1 MTALLYPS
9 RQVRA
14 PRQQRPNPARSQVLD
29 LASGIAAIDPT
40 LLPELAATA
49 VTVDAHAVA
58 LEATLRRFDSLEKRL
73 SQVTQRLEQTGR
85 HISEAQ
91 FAALL
96 DYLGDSDVRVR
107 IEQLHK
113 AFPP

>member
-1 MTALLYPS
+1 MTALPS
-9 RQVRA
+9 LSHQARA
-14 PRQQRPNPARSQVLD
+14 PHQQRANPLRPQVLD
-29 LASGIAAIDPT
+29 LAGGIATIDPT
-40 LLPELAATA
+40 LLAELAATA

-58 LEATLRRFDSLEKRL
+58 LEATLRRFDTLEARL
-73 SQVTQRLEQTGR
+73 SQVAQRLEQTGR

-96 DYLGDSDVRVR
+96 DYIGDSDVRVR
-107 IEQLHK
+107 IEQLDK

>member
-1 MTALLYPS
+1 MSALPHPS
-9 RQVRA
+9 SHTRTPQRQ
-14 PRQQRPNPARSQVLD
+14 PPKLTRPQVLD
-29 LASGIAAIDPT
+29 LATSVAGIDPT

-49 VTVDAHAVA
+49 VTVDAHALA
-58 LEATLRRFDSLEKRL
+58 LEATLRRFHTLERRL
-73 SQVTQRLEQTGR
+73 GEVMRRLEQAGR

-96 DYLGDSDVRVR
+96 DYLGDSDVRAR
-107 IEQLHK
+107 IEQLHH

>member
-1 MTALLYPS
+1 MTALPHPS
-9 RQVRA
+9 SRPHVPRRQ
-14 PRQQRPNPARSQVLD
+14 PPNLTRPQVLD
-29 LASGIAAIDPT
+29 LASGIATIDPT
-40 LLPELAATA
+40 LLQELAATA

-58 LEATLRRFDSLEKRL
+58 LETTLRRFHTLEARL
-73 SQVTQRLEQTGR
+73 GQVTQRLEQTGR

>member
-1 MTALLYPS
+1 MTALPS
-9 RQVRA
+9 PSHQARA
-14 PRQQRPNPARSQVLD
+14 PHRQRPNPLRPKVLD
-29 LASGIAAIDPT
+29 LASTIATIDPT

-49 VTVDAHAVA
+49 VTVQAHAAA
-58 LEATLRRFDSLEKRL
+58 LETTLRRFDTLEARL
-73 SQVTQRLEQTGR
+73 SQVAQRLEQTGR

-107 IEQLHK
+107 VEQLHK